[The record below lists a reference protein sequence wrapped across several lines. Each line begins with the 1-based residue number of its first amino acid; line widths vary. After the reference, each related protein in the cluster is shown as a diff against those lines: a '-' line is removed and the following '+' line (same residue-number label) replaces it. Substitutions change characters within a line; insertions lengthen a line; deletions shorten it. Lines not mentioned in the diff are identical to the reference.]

1 MKNLFALL
9 VAVFALNVISIAYA
23 EEQLPEIAAVDEVAV
38 QPLPDF
44 VAAE

>member
-1 MKNLFALL
+1 MKNVIALL
-9 VAVFALNVISIAYA
+9 VAVFALNMMSIAYA
-23 EEQLPEIAAVDEVAV
+23 DEQLPEIAAVDEVAV